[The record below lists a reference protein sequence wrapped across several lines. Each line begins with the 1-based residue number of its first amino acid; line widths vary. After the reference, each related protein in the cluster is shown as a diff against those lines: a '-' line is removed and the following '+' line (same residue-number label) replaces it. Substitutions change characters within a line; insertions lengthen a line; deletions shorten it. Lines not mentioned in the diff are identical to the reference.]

1 VLRVSRPL
9 LLLKNLLH
17 DFGRCRLNVKECS
30 VMAMYRSPMEKILE
44 QQEENTVITNP
55 KEPAR
60 TFFRKIAYIY
70 SCWKDKLQR
79 IVRRGHGEDRST

>member
-1 VLRVSRPL
+1 
-9 LLLKNLLH
+9 
-17 DFGRCRLNVKECS
+17 
-30 VMAMYRSPMEKILE
+30 MALYRSPMEKILE

-60 TFFRKIAYIY
+60 TFFRKIAYTY

-79 IVRRGHGEDRST
+79 IFRRGNGEDRTP